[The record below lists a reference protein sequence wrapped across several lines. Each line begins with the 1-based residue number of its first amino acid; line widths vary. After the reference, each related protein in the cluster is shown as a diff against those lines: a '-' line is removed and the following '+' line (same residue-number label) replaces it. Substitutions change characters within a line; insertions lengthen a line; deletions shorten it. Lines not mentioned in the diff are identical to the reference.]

1 MRVMRRLLTF
11 WLATIV
17 AIGVVA
23 VAADASSRT
32 SKDGAVLGFGTMA
45 PVTGPFVGSAN
56 PIRGIN
62 GGGLPWQIQQADGE
76 LRSDGRLEV
85 RVRGLVLL
93 DGDPVPVA
101 LQGTNPA
108 PNFQAVVSCLTI
120 VDGAAVTVNVATDPF
135 PATPSGNSRIKAA
148 VSLPSPCI
156 APIVFVGPSP
166 TVWFAATG
174 M

>member
-1 MRVMRRLLTF
+1 MRRWLTVV
-11 WLATIV
+11 LAAIL
-17 AIGVVA
+17 AIGVIA
-23 VAADASSRT
+23 VAADASSRGSSGGT
-32 SKDGAVLGFGTMA
+32 MLEFRTMA

-56 PIRGIN
+56 PIRGID
-62 GGGLPWQIQQADGE
+62 GGGLPWQIARARGE
-76 LRSDGRLEV
+76 LRVNGDLEV
-85 RVRGLVLL
+85 EVEGLVLL
-93 DGDPVPVA
+93 DGDPVPPA

-120 VDGAAVTVNVATDPF
+120 VNGAMTTANVASGPF
-135 PATPSGNSRIKAA
+135 PASGAGDSEIETT

-174 M
+174 S

>member
-1 MRVMRRLLTF
+1 MRRLLTF